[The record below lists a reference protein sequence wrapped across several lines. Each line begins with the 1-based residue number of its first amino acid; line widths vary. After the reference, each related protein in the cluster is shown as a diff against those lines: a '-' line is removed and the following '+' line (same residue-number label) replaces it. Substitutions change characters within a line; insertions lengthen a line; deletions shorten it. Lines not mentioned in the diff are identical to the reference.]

1 MDSSPEN
8 QQDSVMQVPARAWPN
23 AEEARIVYRT
33 SRGADEGEVE
43 HHGLGLHAMARHDH
57 VGGLLKVGGVEV
69 EEDEVQAAA
78 RELQSHGPAY
88 A

>member
-1 MDSSPEN
+1 
-8 QQDSVMQVPARAWPN
+8 V
-23 AEEARIVYRT
+23 
-33 SRGADEGEVE
+33 
-43 HHGLGLHAMARHDH
+43 ARHDH
-57 VGGLLKVGGVEV
+57 VGGVLKVGGVEV